1 MGPLHSFEVSNQI
14 DTRVHVLFVYFK
26 PGTFVQI
33 YKICIY
39 WDLLL
44 QNMDMAIDE
53 STGSKNVLFFVQFTS
68 SGYQSGNGKLYCSL
82 LSDVDYDDEIFE
94 ETKMHIFKYNM
105 SLTREPE
112 PNSLNESLRRVVDKV
127 CHMKPY
133 DIQAQNTPY
142 EAFSG
147 LYCNICII
155 VVHTTC

>member
-1 MGPLHSFEVSNQI
+1 MYLLSALLP
-14 DTRVHVLFVYFK
+14 DTNSV
-26 PGTFVQI
+26 
-33 YKICIY
+33 
-39 WDLLL
+39 D
-44 QNMDMAIDE
+44 NMAIDE
-53 STGSKNVLFFVQFTS
+53 STGPKSVLFFVQFPAS
-68 SGYQSGNGKLYCSL
+68 GKLYSSL
-82 LSDVDYDDEIFE
+82 LNDVDYDDEIFE
-94 ETKMHIFKYNM
+94 ESKMQIFKFNM

-133 DIQAQNTPY
+133 DILAQNTPY